1 MYIFLCYTTIY
12 IKIIEEKFMYYS
24 ITGKAVLKENFAVIF
39 AGGVGYRIYT
49 SNTTMSKITNGEE
62 VTLYTYLNV
71 KEDLM
76 QLFGFITEEELNTFK
91 MLIGVSGVGPKM
103 ALSILSVLSPAEFAM
118 SVITQDS
125 KAITRAHGVGKKLAE
140 KIIVELKDK
149 LNAVELSDIAEESG
163 KNVSFTH
170 ADSIISE
177 AINALMV
184 LGYSSIEAKRAVL
197 ASAQEADSLEDV
209 IKKALKRV
217 GSI

>member
-1 MYIFLCYTTIY
+1 
-12 IKIIEEKFMYYS
+12 MYYS
-24 ITGKAVLKENFAVIF
+24 ITGKALLKENFAVIF

-49 SNTTMSKITNGEE
+49 SSTTMSKITNNEE

-103 ALSILSVLSPAEFAM
+103 ALSILSVLTPTEFAM
-118 SVITQDS
+118 SVITQDA

-140 KIIVELKDK
+140 KVIVELKDK
-149 LNAVELSDIAEESG
+149 LNAVELSDITEEKG
-163 KNVSFTH
+163 KNISYSH
-170 ADSIISE
+170 DDNIISE

-197 ASAQEADSLEDV
+197 KSAQETDSLEDV
-209 IKKALKRV
+209 IKKALKHV
-217 GSI
+217 TTLQ

>member
-1 MYIFLCYTTIY
+1 
-12 IKIIEEKFMYYS
+12 MYYS
-24 ITGKAVLKENFAVIF
+24 ITGKATLKENFAVIN

-49 SNTTMSKITNGEE
+49 SNTTMSKITNGDE

-76 QLFGFITEEELNTFK
+76 QLYGFITEEELHTFQ
-91 MLIGVSGVGPKM
+91 MVIGVSGVGPKM
-103 ALSILSVLSPAEFAM
+103 GLAILSALTPAEFAM
-118 SVITQDS
+118 SVIMQDA

-149 LNAVELSDIAEESG
+149 LKGVELSDITEEKSG
-163 KNVSFTH
+163 ITANAGSN
-170 ADSIISE
+170 DIISE

-184 LGYSSIEAKRAVL
+184 LGYSSIEAKRAVMSS
-197 ASAQEADSLEDV
+197 ASEADTLEDI

-217 GSI
+217 SSI

>member
-1 MYIFLCYTTIY
+1 
-12 IKIIEEKFMYYS
+12 MYYS
-24 ITGKAVLKENFAVIF
+24 ITGKAVLKENFAVIY

-49 SNTTMSKITNGEE
+49 SNTTMSKITNNEE

-76 QLFGFITEEELNTFK
+76 QLFGFVTEEELNTFK
-91 MLIGVSGVGPKM
+91 MLIAVSGVGPKM
-103 ALSILSVLSPAEFAM
+103 ALSILSVLSPTEFAM
-118 SVITQDS
+118 SVITQDA

-149 LNAVELSDIAEESG
+149 LKGVELSDVVEENG
-163 KNVSFTH
+163 KNISYTQ
-170 ADSIISE
+170 DNNIISE

-197 ASAQEADSLEDV
+197 SSADEADSLEDI

-217 GSI
+217 STIQ

>member
-1 MYIFLCYTTIY
+1 
-12 IKIIEEKFMYYS
+12 MYYS
-24 ITGKAVLKENFAVIF
+24 ITGKAMLKENFVVIS
-39 AGGVGYRIYT
+39 AGGIGYRVFA

-76 QLFGFITEEELNTFK
+76 QLFGFFSEEELNTFQ
-91 MLIGVSGVGPKM
+91 MLLSVSGVGPKM
-103 ALSILSVLSPAEFAM
+103 ALSILSSLSPTEFAM

-149 LNAVELSDIAEESG
+149 LKGVELSDITEEN
-163 KNVSFTH
+163 NVS
-170 ADSIISE
+170 ASYSASDSVISE

-184 LGYSSIEAKRAVL
+184 LGYSSIEAKRAVMA
-197 ASAQEADSLEDV
+197 ASGEADSLEEI

>member
-1 MYIFLCYTTIY
+1 
-12 IKIIEEKFMYYS
+12 MYYS
-24 ITGKAVLKENFAVIF
+24 ITGKAVLKENFAVIY

-49 SNTTMSKITNGEE
+49 SNTTMSKIRNNEE

-91 MLIGVSGVGPKM
+91 MLIAVSGVGPKM

-118 SVITQDS
+118 SVITQDA

-149 LNAVELSDIAEESG
+149 LKGVELSDVVEESG
-163 KNVSFTH
+163 KNISYTQ
-170 ADSIISE
+170 DNNIISE

-197 ASAQEADSLEDV
+197 SSADESDSLEDI

-217 GSI
+217 SSIQ

>member
-1 MYIFLCYTTIY
+1 
-12 IKIIEEKFMYYS
+12 MYYS
-24 ITGKAVLKENFAVIF
+24 ITGKAVLKENFAVIY

-49 SNTTMSKITNGEE
+49 SNTTMSKITNNEE

-91 MLIGVSGVGPKM
+91 MLIAVSGVGPKM

-118 SVITQDS
+118 SVITQDA

-149 LNAVELSDIAEESG
+149 LKGVELSDVVEESG
-163 KNVSFTH
+163 KNISYTQ
-170 ADSIISE
+170 DNNIISE

-197 ASAQEADSLEDV
+197 SSADESDSLEDI

-217 GSI
+217 SSIQ

>member
-1 MYIFLCYTTIY
+1 
-12 IKIIEEKFMYYS
+12 MYYS
-24 ITGKAVLKENFAVIF
+24 ITGKAMLKENFAVIY

-49 SNTTMSKITNGEE
+49 SNTTMSKITNNEE

-103 ALSILSVLSPAEFAM
+103 ALSILSVLLPTEFAM
-118 SVITQDS
+118 SVITQDA

-149 LNAVELSDIAEESG
+149 LKGVELSDVAEESG
-163 KNVSFTH
+163 KNMSYSQ
-170 ADSIISE
+170 DNNIISE

-197 ASAQEADSLEDV
+197 ASADEADSLEDV
-209 IKKALKRV
+209 VKKALKRV
-217 GSI
+217 SSIQ

>member
-1 MYIFLCYTTIY
+1 
-12 IKIIEEKFMYYS
+12 MYYS
-24 ITGKAVLKENFAVIF
+24 ITGKATLKENFAVIF

-49 SNTTMSKITNGEE
+49 SNTTMSKISNGDE

-76 QLFGFITEEELNTFK
+76 QLFGFFTEEELNTFK

-103 ALSILSVLSPAEFAM
+103 ALAILSVLSPAEFAM
-118 SVITQDS
+118 SVITQDAKS
-125 KAITRAHGVGKKLAE
+125 ITRAHGVGKKLAE

-149 LNAVELSDIAEESG
+149 LNAVELSDVVEEKGEKVPFAASD
-163 KNVSFTH
+163 N
-170 ADSIISE
+170 IISE

-184 LGYSSIEAKRAVL
+184 LGYSSIDSKRAVL
-197 ASAQEADSLEDV
+197 SSAEETDTLEDV

-217 GSI
+217 SSI